1 MHNAWSPQ
9 MHKHLQFSRGES
21 SRVHLSNHRCTRCN
35 GTTKQLT
42 SRTQTREIDLAIDER
57 VQKLHLV
64 ILIYKLEPGYWL
76 LETFQK
82 ASKRWERHLYE
93 ILYAHTGSSC
103 FCRMFAMRLPV
114 AMQSRCLPRY
124 FFTHA
129 RLSLL
134 LERVLFHALTGIER
148 SNVTAWPAN
157 GRHSRPLWP
166 RQTST
171 TFLEN
176 PSATLASLLFSLPLP
191 ATSCFLPC
199 VPKTLHNYAKLY
211 SEYKKYCRTS
221 LLLSEAF
228 LFSLDSIR
236 FIFIVSDLF

>member
-1 MHNAWSPQ
+1 
-9 MHKHLQFSRGES
+9 
-21 SRVHLSNHRCTRCN
+21 
-35 GTTKQLT
+35 
-42 SRTQTREIDLAIDER
+42 
-57 VQKLHLV
+57 
-64 ILIYKLEPGYWL
+64 
-76 LETFQK
+76 
-82 ASKRWERHLYE
+82 
-93 ILYAHTGSSC
+93 
-103 FCRMFAMRLPV
+103 MFAMRLPV

-191 ATSCFLPC
+191 ATSSCFLPC

-221 LLLSEAF
+221 LLLSEVF
-228 LFSLDSIR
+228 LFSLDYTFHFHSLR
-236 FIFIVSDLF
+236 FVLKERNFWKSSFHAETKSYRFKEWSRT